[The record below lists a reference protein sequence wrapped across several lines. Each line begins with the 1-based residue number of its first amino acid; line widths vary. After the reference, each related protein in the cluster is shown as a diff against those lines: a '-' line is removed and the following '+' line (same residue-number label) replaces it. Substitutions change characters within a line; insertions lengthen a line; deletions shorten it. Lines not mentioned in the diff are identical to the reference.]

1 MKPKKM
7 IKNAPHPKGFWGK
20 LMLNA
25 MNKGHASLS
34 EWGLS
39 FLPQKTFTDACDV
52 GSGGGANVKRLTL
65 LCEGKV
71 YGIDPSNLALK
82 ESAKLCRKE
91 IKAGKVEFLKGT
103 SSSLPFADGSLS
115 LVTAFETVYF
125 WEDISLSFKEIHR
138 ALYDGG
144 FFLIVNELSENEP
157 DKYAELK
164 KIIDITIYS
173 PEKLSSLLKIAGF
186 SEIFAYT
193 EKDWIC
199 LLAVK

>member
-1 MKPKKM
+1 MKPKRL
-7 IKNAPHPKGFWGK
+7 IKNAPHPEGFWGK

-25 MNKGHASLS
+25 MNKGHSALS

-39 FLPQKTFTDACDV
+39 LLPEKNFTDACDV

-71 YGIDPSNLALK
+71 YGIDPSDLALK

-91 IKAGKVEFLKGT
+91 IKSGKAEFLKGT
-103 SSSLPFADGSLS
+103 SSSLPFADKSLS

-125 WEDISLSFKEIHR
+125 WKDISLSFNEIRR
-138 ALYDGG
+138 ALSDGG
-144 FFLIVNELSENEP
+144 VFLIVNELSEDGS
-157 DKYAELK
+157 DKYEKLK
-164 KIIDITIYS
+164 KIIDITIYP
-173 PEKLSSLLKIAGF
+173 PEQLVSLLKEVGF
-186 SEIFAYT
+186 SEISVFT

-199 LLAVK
+199 FIAVK

>member
-1 MKPKKM
+1 MKPKKL
-7 IKNAPHPKGFWGK
+7 IENAPHPKGFWGK
-20 LMLNA
+20 LMLDA

-39 FLPQKTFTDACDV
+39 FLPEKTFTDACDV
-52 GSGGGANVKRLTL
+52 GSGGGANVKRLTS

-71 YGIDPSNLALK
+71 YGIDPSDLALK
-82 ESAKLCRKE
+82 KSSKLCRKE
-91 IKAGKVEFLKGT
+91 IKTGKAQFLQGA
-103 SSSLPFADGSLS
+103 SSRLPFADGSLS

-125 WEDISLSFKEIHR
+125 WKDISLSFDQIR
-138 ALYDGG
+138 RVLADGG
-144 FFLIVNELSENEP
+144 VFLIVNELSETQP
-157 DKYAELK
+157 DKYAALK

-173 PEKLSSLLKIAGF
+173 PEELSSLLKKAGF
-186 SEIFAYT
+186 SDISTYS